1 MSRGRLPD
9 AETLPRRRQ
18 RRRARVALELGIIFI
33 TNDFVYRLQRL
44 RLRECVRSGEAGRD
58 AIP

>member
-1 MSRGRLPD
+1 
-9 AETLPRRRQ
+9 
-18 RRRARVALELGIIFI
+18 VALELGIIFI